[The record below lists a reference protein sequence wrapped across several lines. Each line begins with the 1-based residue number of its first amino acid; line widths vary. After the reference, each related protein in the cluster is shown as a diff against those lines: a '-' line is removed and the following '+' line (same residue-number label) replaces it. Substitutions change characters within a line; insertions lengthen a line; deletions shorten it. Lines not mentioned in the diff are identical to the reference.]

1 MNNCYNISKY
11 LIDSDTGEVLD
22 TFYYGDKITKV
33 TKEQLDYLNGT
44 VVINENKNWNKLINS
59 SLILL
64 ATDHLTAI
72 ECQIL
77 FVLMAH
83 IGWDKYSCY
92 AIKLKNR
99 SFFRYLNSA
108 DIKEIINCSDSSFNR
123 AIKNLEDKKI
133 IKTEKKGRDNLYI
146 LNPFLIYNGARIPK
160 KIYKIFEESKFN
172 LK

>member
-1 MNNCYNISKY
+1 MSEDNISKY
-11 LIDSDTGEVLD
+11 LIDSDTGEILD
-22 TFYYGDKITKV
+22 TFNYGDKITKV
-33 TKEQLDYLNGT
+33 TKKQLDYLNET

-64 ATDHLTAI
+64 ATTHLTSI

-83 IGWDKYSCY
+83 IGWNKYSQY

-99 SFFRYLNSA
+99 SFFRYLNST
-108 DIKEIINCSDSSFNR
+108 DIKEIIKCSDSSFNR

-133 IKTEKKGRDNLYI
+133 KTEKKGRDNLYI
-146 LNPFLIYNGARIPK
+146 INPFLIYNGARIPK
-160 KIYKIFEESKFN
+160 KIYKMFEKSKFN

>member
-1 MNNCYNISKY
+1 MSEDNISKY
-11 LIDSDTGEVLD
+11 LIDSDTGEILD
-22 TFYYGDKITKV
+22 TFNYGDKITKV
-33 TKEQLDYLNGT
+33 TKKQLDYLNET

-83 IGWDKYSCY
+83 IGWDKYSQY

-99 SFFRYLNSA
+99 SFFRYLNST
-108 DIKEIINCSDSSFNR
+108 DIKEIIKCSNSSFNR

-146 LNPFLIYNGARIPK
+146 INPFLIYNGARIPK
-160 KIYKIFEESKFN
+160 NIYKMFEDSKFN

>member
-1 MNNCYNISKY
+1 MSEDNISKY
-11 LIDSDTGEVLD
+11 LIDSDTGEILD
-22 TFYYGDKITKV
+22 TFNYGDKITKV
-33 TKEQLDYLNGT
+33 TKKQLDYLNET

-64 ATDHLTAI
+64 ATDHLTSI

-83 IGWDKYSCY
+83 IGWNKYSQY

-99 SFFRYLNSA
+99 SFFRHLNSR

-123 AIKNLEDKKI
+123 GVKNLEDKKI

-146 LNPFLIYNGARIPK
+146 INPFLIYNGARIPK
-160 KIYKIFEESKFN
+160 KVYKMFEDSKFN
-172 LK
+172 LR